1 VTNDWTGTRVL
12 VTGAGGFI
20 GSHVVEAA
28 VERGAEVRALVRYNS
43 RGSWGFLEASPHRE
57 NIDVVLGDIRDAA
70 SVNAAA
76 RGRDVILH
84 LAALIGIPY
93 SYEAPDSYVRTNVDG
108 ALHVLDAARATGARV
123 VVTSTSE
130 VYGTAESVPMSE
142 SHRLNAQSPYA
153 ATKVG
158 ADMLALSYHRSFGV
172 PVSVLRPFNTYGPR
186 QSARAV
192 VPTIAQQLLGGDT
205 VHIGS
210 LTPSRDLTFVTDT
223 ADAFLGIARCDGAL
237 GRVVNIGSGSSV
249 TIAELIDR
257 IARIVGRTPRIVQDD
272 ERVRPAASEVER
284 LQADASLARQLFAWQ
299 PKVPLDDG
307 LRRVVEALRVGGE
320 IKRAQSYAR

>member
-1 VTNDWTGTRVL
+1 MNDWAGTRVL

-20 GSHVVEAA
+20 GSHVAEAA
-28 VERGAEVRALVRYNS
+28 VLAGADVKALVRYNS
-43 RGSWGFLEASPHRE
+43 RGSWGHLDASPQRE
-57 NIDVVLGDIRDAA
+57 QMEVVLGDIRDAA

-93 SYEAPDSYVRTNVDG
+93 SYEAPDSYVRTNIEG
-108 ALHVLDAARATGARV
+108 TLHVLDAARV

-130 VYGTAESVPMSE
+130 VYGTAQSVPMSE

-153 ATKVG
+153 ATKIG

-192 VPTIAQQLLGGDT
+192 VPTIVQQLLAGET
-205 VHIGS
+205 VRIGS

-223 ADAFLGIARCDGAL
+223 ASAFLGIARADGAL
-237 GRVVNIGSGSSV
+237 GRVVNVGSGSSV
-249 TIAELIDR
+249 TIGDLIQR
-257 IARIVGRTPRIVQDD
+257 IAGIIGRRPQIVQED
-272 ERVRPAASEVER
+272 ERMRPIASEVER
-284 LQADASLARQLFAWQ
+284 LHADALLARELFGWQ
-299 PKVPLDDG
+299 PLVPLDEG
-307 LRRVVEALRVGGE
+307 MRRVIEDLRAGGE
-320 IKRAQSYAR
+320 TARAHSYAR